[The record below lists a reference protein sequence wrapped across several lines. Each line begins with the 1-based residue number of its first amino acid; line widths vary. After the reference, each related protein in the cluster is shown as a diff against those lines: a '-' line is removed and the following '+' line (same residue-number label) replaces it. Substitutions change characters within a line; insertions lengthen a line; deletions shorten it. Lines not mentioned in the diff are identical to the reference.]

1 MQGFDSFGGSLVIFT
16 KFGEVLVVDVL
27 DGDLVVD
34 GVQGGVL
41 HDVLD
46 PFLLGQLVEVVT
58 GGRVGELLR

>member
-46 PFLLGQLVEVVT
+46 PFLLGQLV
-58 GGRVGELLR
+58 